1 MEHTAKH
8 TIYRKMAGEGDLKG
22 DMKMQ
27 NSNHFVEVRPKGSQR
42 QYTLEERQSL
52 ADDMNC
58 ATVEQADA
66 INDART
72 AFAAECGLPHS
83 RPNEVYRVLGHKAAF
98 INSYKETIT
107 EMKIVDALLADRS
120 TLFSS
125 GYEDDRVN
133 RSHLDKLLEQYGGS
147 TQEAYAVCVERAWDK
162 YCSARSREQIDKLE
176 QTVRPMYEST
186 LKALAEYARA
196 TRNGMQYYARE
207 LHNAN
212 ENAPDGQEAQALTT
226 RIKQWVPDAALTEKQ
241 AVDFYVRYFSAFMS
255 AYREH
260 RRLKEDHKKFEG
272 QYMKRDAEALKQYL
286 ERQKC
291 LNEYRE
297 SCKEWNERNE
307 NTFEMI
313 GEWNDC
319 SNICDAEYLK
329 KSVTAYL
336 KATRGKNVPDMENI
350 KEALQLARHVAKH
363 TAFVFLLICI
373 QKRDCIAARKDGKRD
388 LNLDEVSF
396 PANVYQKEPSEEKQR
411 KARLRLLLD
420 VCELLHD
427 NEETVRENLL
437 YFLKLH
443 GYRILS
449 EEEAELWRTAL
460 EKYGLMDNPVSLAL
474 RYYENAQQCLQ
485 FDPSELY
492 CCEAAS
498 PVQID
503 GFWALMD
510 NAAFARYISGKSIHI
525 ELSKESKAEYLEEWS
540 SDCPDVTHIK
550 EICRKAIGN
559 NDKKNI
565 NVWLEQWNEQ
575 SRNGEHWMTR
585 EMNSDELYSVLMET
599 IIQQRLIKDAR
610 DILLKKIDV

>member
-1 MEHTAKH
+1 
-8 TIYRKMAGEGDLKG
+8 MAGEGDMKG
-22 DMKMQ
+22 DMRMQ
-27 NSNHFVEVRPKGSQR
+27 NDNHCVEIRPRGSQR
-42 QYTLEERQSL
+42 QYALEERQIL
-52 ADDMNC
+52 AEEMSC

-83 RPNEVYRVLGHKAAF
+83 RPNEVYRLLGHKAAF
-98 INSYKETIT
+98 INSYEETIT

-133 RSHLDKLLEQYGGS
+133 RSHLDKLLEQYGES

-162 YCSARSREQIDKLE
+162 YCSARSKEQIDKLE

-186 LKALAEYARA
+186 LSALAEYARA

-212 ENAPDGQEAQALTT
+212 ENAPDGQEAQALMA
-226 RIKQWVPDAALTEKQ
+226 RIKQWVPDAALTENR

-255 AYREH
+255 TYREH
-260 RRLKEDHKKFEG
+260 RRLEKDHKKFEG
-272 QYMKRDAEALKQYL
+272 RYMKCDAEALEQYL
-286 ERQKC
+286 ERRKR

-297 SCKEWNERNE
+297 FYKEWNGRNE
-307 NTFEMI
+307 NAFEII
-313 GEWNDC
+313 GEWSDC
-319 SNICDAEYLK
+319 SDVCDAERLRKSVAVYLK
-329 KSVTAYL
+329 V
-336 KATRGKNVPDMENI
+336 TRGKDVPDMDKV
-350 KEALQLARHVAKH
+350 KEALQLAQIDAKH
-363 TAFVFLLICI
+363 AAFVFLLICI
-373 QKRDCIAARKDGKRD
+373 CRRDCIVTRIDGKRD
-388 LNLDEVSF
+388 LDLDEVSF
-396 PANVYQKEPSEEKQR
+396 PKKIYPEEPSAEKQR
-411 KARLRLLLD
+411 KVRLRLLLD

-427 NEETVRENLL
+427 TGETVRENLL

-443 GYRILS
+443 GYVILS
-449 EEEAELWRTAL
+449 EEEAELWKTAL
-460 EKYGLMDNPVSLAL
+460 GKYGLMDDPVSLAW
-474 RYYENAQQCLQ
+474 RYYENVQQCLQ
-485 FDPSELY
+485 FDPRELY

-503 GFWALMD
+503 GFRALMD

-525 ELSKESKAEYLEEWS
+525 ELSEESKAEYLKEWS

-559 NDKKNI
+559 NERKNI
-565 NVWLEQWNEQ
+565 NAWLEKWNKQ
-575 SRNGEHWMTR
+575 SRNGEHWLTR
-585 EMNSDELYSVLMET
+585 EMNYDEVYCVLMET

-610 DILLKKIDV
+610 DILLKKIDELMP

>member
-1 MEHTAKH
+1 MQ
-8 TIYRKMAGEGDLKG
+8 REG
-22 DMKMQ
+22 
-27 NSNHFVEVRPKGSQR
+27 
-42 QYTLEERQSL
+42 
-52 ADDMNC
+52 
-58 ATVEQADA
+58 
-66 INDART
+66 
-72 AFAAECGLPHS
+72 
-83 RPNEVYRVLGHKAAF
+83 
-98 INSYKETIT
+98 
-107 EMKIVDALLADRS
+107 
-120 TLFSS
+120 
-125 GYEDDRVN
+125 
-133 RSHLDKLLEQYGGS
+133 
-147 TQEAYAVCVERAWDK
+147 
-162 YCSARSREQIDKLE
+162 REQIDKLE

-212 ENAPDGQEAQALTT
+212 ENAPDGQEAQAAQRGSSSGFGC
-226 RIKQWVPDAALTEKQ
+226 RIDGKTGRGFLCALLLGVYERLSRAPALEK
-241 AVDFYVRYFSAFMS
+241 RIT
-255 AYREH
+255 
-260 RRLKEDHKKFEG
+260 KFEG

-474 RYYENAQQCLQ
+474 RYYKATQQCLQ

-498 PVQID
+498 LLYRLTV
-503 GFWALMD
+503 
-510 NAAFARYISGKSIHI
+510 SG
-525 ELSKESKAEYLEEWS
+525 
-540 SDCPDVTHIK
+540 
-550 EICRKAIGN
+550 R
-559 NDKKNI
+559 
-565 NVWLEQWNEQ
+565 
-575 SRNGEHWMTR
+575 
-585 EMNSDELYSVLMET
+585 
-599 IIQQRLIKDAR
+599 
-610 DILLKKIDV
+610 

>member
-1 MEHTAKH
+1 M
-8 TIYRKMAGEGDLKG
+8 R
-22 DMKMQ
+22 MQ
-27 NSNHFVEVRPKGSQR
+27 KDNHFVEIRPRGSQR
-42 QYTLEERQSL
+42 QYTLEERKIL
-52 ADDMNC
+52 ADDMSC

-66 INDART
+66 INDARI

-83 RPNEVYRVLGHKAAF
+83 RPNEVYRLLGHKAAF

-133 RSHLDKLLEQYGGS
+133 RSHLDKLLEQYGES

-186 LKALAEYARA
+186 LKALAECART

-212 ENAPDGQEAQALTT
+212 ENAPDGQEAQALTS
-226 RIKQWVPDAALTEKQ
+226 RIKQWVPDAALTENR

-260 RRLKEDHKKFEG
+260 RRLEKDHKKFEG
-272 QYMKRDAEALKQYL
+272 QYMKRDAEALEQYL
-286 ERQKC
+286 ERRKC

-297 SCKEWNERNE
+297 FCREWNERNK
-307 NTFEMI
+307 NTFEII
-313 GEWNDC
+313 GERSDC
-319 SNICDAEYLK
+319 SDVCDVERLR
-329 KSVTAYL
+329 KSVAAYL
-336 KATRGKNVPDMENI
+336 KVTRGKDVPDMD
-350 KEALQLARHVAKH
+350 KVKAALQLAQIDVKH
-363 TAFVFLLICI
+363 AAFVFLLICI
-373 QKRDCIAARKDGKRD
+373 CSRDCIVTRIDGKRD
-388 LNLDEVSF
+388 LDLDEVSF
-396 PANVYQKEPSEEKQR
+396 PKKIYLEEPSAEKQR

-427 NEETVRENLL
+427 NGETVRENLL

-449 EEEAELWRTAL
+449 EEEAELWKTTL
-460 EKYGLMDNPVSLAL
+460 EKYRLMDDPVSLAW

-498 PVQID
+498 PVHID
-503 GFWALMD
+503 GFWAMMN
-510 NAAFARYISGKSIHI
+510 NADFARYISG
-525 ELSKESKAEYLEEWS
+525 ESRQIRISDETIAEYLKEWDS
-540 SDCPDVTHIK
+540 GCPDVTHMK
-550 EICRKAIGN
+550 EICLKAAEN
-559 NDKKNI
+559 NGRKNI
-565 NVWLEQWNEQ
+565 DAWMEKWNAQ
-575 SRNGEHWMTR
+575 SKNGEHWLTR

-610 DILLKKIDV
+610 DILLKKIDELMP

>member
-1 MEHTAKH
+1 MRIQK
-8 TIYRKMAGEGDLKG
+8 D
-22 DMKMQ
+22 
-27 NSNHFVEVRPKGSQR
+27 NHFVEIRPRGSQR
-42 QYTLEERQSL
+42 QYTLEERQIL
-52 ADDMNC
+52 ADDMSC
-58 ATVEQADA
+58 ASVEQADA
-66 INDART
+66 INDARI

-83 RPNEVYRVLGHKAAF
+83 RPNEIYRVLGHKAAF
-98 INSYKETIT
+98 INSYEENIT
-107 EMKIVDALLADRS
+107 DMKTVDALLADRS

-125 GYEDDRVN
+125 NYEDDRVN
-133 RSHLDKLLEQYGGS
+133 RSHLDKLLEQYGES

-186 LKALAEYARA
+186 LKALAECART

-212 ENAPDGQEAQALTT
+212 ENAPDGQEAQALTS
-226 RIKQWVPDAALTEKQ
+226 RIKQWVPDAALTENR

-255 AYREH
+255 AYREY

-286 ERQKC
+286 ERRKC
-291 LNEYRE
+291 LNKYRE
-297 SCKEWNERNE
+297 FCTEWNSHSKT
-307 NTFEMI
+307 TFEVI
-313 GEWNDC
+313 GEWSDC
-319 SNICDAEYLK
+319 SNVCDAEYLK

-350 KEALQLARHVAKH
+350 KEALQLARNAAKH
-363 TAFVFLLICI
+363 TAFVFMLICI
-373 QKRDCIAARKDGKRD
+373 QKRDCIAARIDGKRD
-388 LNLDEVSF
+388 FGLDEVSF
-396 PANVYQKEPSEEKQR
+396 PVNVYQKEPSEEKQR

-420 VCELLHD
+420 VCELLRD
-427 NEETVRENLL
+427 DGETVRENLL

-449 EEEAELWRTAL
+449 EEEAELWKTAL
-460 EKYGLMDNPVSLAL
+460 EKYGLIDNPVSLAW
-474 RYYENAQQCLQ
+474 RYYENIQQCLQ
-485 FDPSELY
+485 FDPSDLY

-503 GFWALMD
+503 GFRALMD

-525 ELSKESKAEYLEEWS
+525 ELSDESKAEYLEEWS
-540 SDCPDVTHIK
+540 SYCPDVTHIK

-559 NDKKNI
+559 NEKKNI
-565 NVWLEQWNEQ
+565 NAWLEKWNEQ
-575 SRNGEHWMTR
+575 SRNGEHWLTR
-585 EMNSDELYSVLMET
+585 DMDADEVYCVLMET
-599 IIQQRLIKDAR
+599 IIQQFLIKDAR
-610 DILLKKIDV
+610 DILLKKIDELMP

>member
-1 MEHTAKH
+1 
-8 TIYRKMAGEGDLKG
+8 
-22 DMKMQ
+22 MQ
-27 NSNHFVEVRPKGSQR
+27 NDNHCVEIRPRGSQR
-42 QYTLEERQSL
+42 QYTLEERKIL
-52 ADDMNC
+52 ADDMSC

-66 INDART
+66 INDARI

-83 RPNEVYRVLGHKAAF
+83 RPNEVYRLLGHKAAF

-133 RSHLDKLLEQYGGS
+133 RSHLDKLLEQYGES

-186 LKALAEYARA
+186 LKALAECART

-212 ENAPDGQEAQALTT
+212 ENAPDGQEAQALMAL
-226 RIKQWVPDAALTEKQ
+226 IKEWVPDAALAENR

-260 RRLKEDHKKFEG
+260 RCLEKDHKKFEG

-297 SCKEWNERNE
+297 FCKEWNKRNE

-319 SNICDAEYLK
+319 SNICDAEHLK

-336 KATRGKNVPDMENI
+336 KATRGKDVPNMDKV
-350 KEALQLARHVAKH
+350 KEA
-363 TAFVFLLICI
+363 F
-373 QKRDCIAARKDGKRD
+373 
-388 LNLDEVSF
+388 
-396 PANVYQKEPSEEKQR
+396 
-411 KARLRLLLD
+411 
-420 VCELLHD
+420 
-427 NEETVRENLL
+427 
-437 YFLKLH
+437 
-443 GYRILS
+443 
-449 EEEAELWRTAL
+449 
-460 EKYGLMDNPVSLAL
+460 GL
-474 RYYENAQQCLQ
+474 
-485 FDPSELY
+485 
-492 CCEAAS
+492 
-498 PVQID
+498 
-503 GFWALMD
+503 
-510 NAAFARYISGKSIHI
+510 
-525 ELSKESKAEYLEEWS
+525 
-540 SDCPDVTHIK
+540 
-550 EICRKAIGN
+550 
-559 NDKKNI
+559 
-565 NVWLEQWNEQ
+565 
-575 SRNGEHWMTR
+575 
-585 EMNSDELYSVLMET
+585 
-599 IIQQRLIKDAR
+599 
-610 DILLKKIDV
+610 

>member
-1 MEHTAKH
+1 M
-8 TIYRKMAGEGDLKG
+8 
-22 DMKMQ
+22 
-27 NSNHFVEVRPKGSQR
+27 
-42 QYTLEERQSL
+42 
-52 ADDMNC
+52 
-58 ATVEQADA
+58 
-66 INDART
+66 
-72 AFAAECGLPHS
+72 
-83 RPNEVYRVLGHKAAF
+83 AF
-98 INSYKETIT
+98 INSYAENIT
-107 EMKIVDALLADRS
+107 DMKIVDALLADRS

-125 GYEDDRVN
+125 NYEDDRVN
-133 RSHLDKLLEQYGGS
+133 RSHLHELLKQYGEG
-147 TQEAYAVCVERAWDK
+147 TQQAYAVCVERAWDK
-162 YCSARSREQIDKLE
+162 YCSAKKQEQIDKLE

-186 LKALAEYARA
+186 LKALAECART

-212 ENAPDGQEAQALTT
+212 ENAPDGQEAQALTS
-226 RIKQWVPDAALTEKQ
+226 RIKQWVPDAALTENR

-255 AYREH
+255 AYREN
-260 RRLKEDHKKFEG
+260 RRLEKDHKKFEG
-272 QYMKRDAEALKQYL
+272 QYMKCDAEALEQYL
-286 ERQKC
+286 ERRKC

-297 SCKEWNERNE
+297 FCREWNERNK
-307 NTFEMI
+307 NTFEII
-313 GEWNDC
+313 GERSDC
-319 SNICDAEYLK
+319 SDVCDVERLR
-329 KSVTAYL
+329 KSVAAYL
-336 KATRGKNVPDMENI
+336 KVTRGKNVPDMENI
-350 KEALQLARHVAKH
+350 KEALQLARHAAKH

-396 PANVYQKEPSEEKQR
+396 PANVYQKEPSEGKQR

-449 EEEAELWRTAL
+449 EEEAELWRTVL
-460 EKYGLMDNPVSLAL
+460 EKYGLMDNPVSLAW
-474 RYYENAQQCLQ
+474 RYYKNTQQCLQ
-485 FDPSELY
+485 FNPSELY

-510 NAAFARYISGKSIHI
+510 NAAFVRYISGKSIHI
-525 ELSKESKAEYLEEWS
+525 ELSEESKTEYLEEWS
-540 SDCPDVTHIK
+540 ADCPDVTHIK
-550 EICRKAIGN
+550 EICRKAIKN
-559 NDKKNI
+559 NEKKNI
-565 NVWLEQWNEQ
+565 NAWLEQWNEQ

-599 IIQQRLIKDAR
+599 IIQQRLIKDAH
-610 DILLKKIDV
+610 DILLKKIDELMP

>member
-1 MEHTAKH
+1 
-8 TIYRKMAGEGDLKG
+8 MAGEGDMKG
-22 DMKMQ
+22 DMRMQ
-27 NSNHFVEVRPKGSQR
+27 NDNHCVEIRPRGSQR
-42 QYTLEERQSL
+42 QYTLEERKIL
-52 ADDMNC
+52 ADDMSC

-66 INDART
+66 INDARI

-83 RPNEVYRVLGHKAAF
+83 RPNEVYRLLGHKAAF

-133 RSHLDKLLEQYGGS
+133 RSHLDKLLEQYGES

-186 LKALAEYARA
+186 LKALAECART

-212 ENAPDGQEAQALTT
+212 ENAPDGQEAQALTS
-226 RIKQWVPDAALTEKQ
+226 RIKQWVPDAALTENR

-260 RRLKEDHKKFEG
+260 RRLKQDHKKFEG
-272 QYMKRDAEALKQYL
+272 RYMKCNAEALEQYL
-286 ERQKC
+286 DRRKR

-297 SCKEWNERNE
+297 FCKEWNERNE

-319 SNICDAEYLK
+319 SNICDAEHLK

-336 KATRGKNVPDMENI
+336 KATRGKDVPNMDKV
-350 KEALQLARHVAKH
+350 KEALQLAQIDTKRA
-363 TAFVFLLICI
+363 AFVFLLICI
-373 QKRDCIAARKDGKRD
+373 QKRDCIVARVDGKRD
-388 LNLDEVSF
+388 FDLDEVSF
-396 PANVYQKEPSEEKQR
+396 PENIYQEKPSAEKQR
-411 KARLRLLLD
+411 KARLLLLLD
-420 VCELLHD
+420 VCEFFHD
-427 NEETVRENLL
+427 DGETVRDNLL

-449 EEEAELWRTAL
+449 EEEAELWKTTL
-460 EKYGLMDNPVSLAL
+460 EKYRLMDDPVSLAW

-510 NAAFARYISGKSIHI
+510 NAAFVRYISGKSIHI
-525 ELSKESKAEYLEEWS
+525 ELSEESKTEYLEEWS
-540 SDCPDVTHIK
+540 ADCPDVTHIK

-559 NDKKNI
+559 NEKKNI
-565 NVWLEQWNEQ
+565 NAWLEQWNEQ

-585 EMNSDELYSVLMET
+585 EMDSDELYSVLMET
-599 IIQQRLIKDAR
+599 IIQQRLIKSAR
-610 DILLKKIDV
+610 HILLEKIDELMDR

>member
-27 NSNHFVEVRPKGSQR
+27 NSNHFVEIRPKGSQR

-373 QKRDCIAARKDGKRD
+373 QKRHCIAARKDGKRD

-565 NVWLEQWNEQ
+565 NVWLE
-575 SRNGEHWMTR
+575 
-585 EMNSDELYSVLMET
+585 
-599 IIQQRLIKDAR
+599 
-610 DILLKKIDV
+610 

>member
-1 MEHTAKH
+1 M
-8 TIYRKMAGEGDLKG
+8 R
-22 DMKMQ
+22 MQ
-27 NSNHFVEVRPKGSQR
+27 KDNHCVEIRPRGSQG
-42 QYTLEERQSL
+42 QYTLEQMQIL
-52 ADDMNC
+52 ADDMSC

-66 INDART
+66 INDARI

-83 RPNEVYRVLGHKAAF
+83 RPNEVYRLLGHKAAF

-133 RSHLDKLLEQYGGS
+133 RSHLHELLKQYGEG
-147 TQEAYAVCVERAWDK
+147 TQQAYAVCVERAWDK
-162 YCSARSREQIDKLE
+162 YCSAKKQEQIDKLE

-186 LKALAEYARA
+186 LSALAEYARA

-207 LHNAN
+207 LRDAN
-212 ENAPDGQEAQALTT
+212 ENAPDGQEAQALVA
-226 RIKQWVPDAALTEKQ
+226 RIKKWVPDAALTENR

-255 AYREH
+255 AYREY

-297 SCKEWNERNE
+297 FCKEWNERNE

-319 SNICDAEYLK
+319 SNICDAEHLK
-329 KSVTAYL
+329 RSVTAYL

-350 KEALQLARHVAKH
+350 KEALQLARHAAKH

-460 EKYGLMDNPVSLAL
+460 EKYGLMDNPVSLAW
-474 RYYENAQQCLQ
+474 RYYENTQQCLQ
-485 FDPSELY
+485 FDPSDLY

-503 GFWALMD
+503 GFRALMK

-525 ELSKESKAEYLEEWS
+525 KLSKELKAEYLEEWS
-540 SDCPDVTHIK
+540 SDCPNVTHIK
-550 EICRKAIGN
+550 AICRKTIEN
-559 NDKKNI
+559 NEKKNI
-565 NVWLEQWNEQ
+565 DAWIEKWNEQ

-610 DILLKKIDV
+610 DILLKKIDELMP

>member
-1 MEHTAKH
+1 
-8 TIYRKMAGEGDLKG
+8 
-22 DMKMQ
+22 MQ
-27 NSNHFVEVRPKGSQR
+27 NSNHYVEIRPRGSQR
-42 QYTLEERQSL
+42 QYTLKERQIL
-52 ADDMNC
+52 ADDMSC
-58 ATVEQADA
+58 ASVEQADA
-66 INDART
+66 INDARI

-83 RPNEVYRVLGHKAAF
+83 RPNEVYRALGHKVAF
-98 INSYKETIT
+98 INSYAENIT
-107 EMKIVDALLADRS
+107 DMKIVDALLADRS

-133 RSHLDKLLEQYGGS
+133 RSHLHELLRQYGES
-147 TQEAYAVCVERAWDK
+147 AQQAYAVCVERAWDK
-162 YCSARSREQIDKLE
+162 YCSAKKREQIDKLE

-186 LKALAEYARA
+186 LSALAEYARA

-207 LHNAN
+207 LRDAN
-212 ENAPDGQEAQALTT
+212 ENAPDGREAQALVA
-226 RIKQWVPDAALTEKQ
+226 RIKKWVPDAALTENR

-255 AYREH
+255 AYREY

-272 QYMKRDAEALKQYL
+272 QYMKRDAEALEQYL
-286 ERQKC
+286 ERRKY

-297 SCKEWNERNE
+297 FCTEWNSHSKT
-307 NTFEMI
+307 TFEVI
-313 GEWNDC
+313 GEWRDC
-319 SNICDAEYLK
+319 SDICADEHLK

-350 KEALQLARHVAKH
+350 KEALQLARNAAKH
-363 TAFVFLLICI
+363 TAFVFMLICI

-388 LNLDEVSF
+388 FGLDEVPF
-396 PANVYQKEPSEEKQR
+396 PENVYQKEPSEEKQR

-420 VCELLHD
+420 VCEFLCD
-427 NEETVRENLL
+427 DGETVRENLL

-449 EEEAELWRTAL
+449 EEEAELWKTAL
-460 EKYGLMDNPVSLAL
+460 EKYRLMDNPVSLAW
-474 RYYENAQQCLQ
+474 RYYENIQQCLR
-485 FDPSELY
+485 FDPSDLY

-503 GFWALMD
+503 GFQALMG

-525 ELSKESKAEYLEEWS
+525 ELSDESKAEYLEEWS

-559 NDKKNI
+559 NEKKNI
-565 NVWLEQWNEQ
+565 DAWIGKWNEQ
-575 SRNGEHWMTR
+575 SRNGEHWLTR
-585 EMNSDELYSVLMET
+585 DMDADEVYCVLMET
-599 IIQQRLIKDAR
+599 IIQQLLIKDAR
-610 DILLKKIDV
+610 DTLLKKIDELMP

>member
-1 MEHTAKH
+1 MRIQK
-8 TIYRKMAGEGDLKG
+8 D
-22 DMKMQ
+22 
-27 NSNHFVEVRPKGSQR
+27 NHFVEIRPRGSQR
-42 QYTLEERQSL
+42 QYTLEERQIL
-52 ADDMNC
+52 ADDMSC
-58 ATVEQADA
+58 ASVEQADA
-66 INDART
+66 INDARI

-83 RPNEVYRVLGHKAAF
+83 RPNEIYRVLGHKAAF
-98 INSYKETIT
+98 INSYEENIT
-107 EMKIVDALLADRS
+107 DMKTVDALLADRS

-125 GYEDDRVN
+125 NYEDDRVN
-133 RSHLDKLLEQYGGS
+133 RSHLDKLLEQYGES

-186 LKALAEYARA
+186 LKALAECART

-212 ENAPDGQEAQALTT
+212 ENAPDGQEAQALTS
-226 RIKQWVPDAALTEKQ
+226 RIKQWVPDAALTENR

-255 AYREH
+255 AYREY
-260 RRLKEDHKKFEG
+260 RRLKADHKKFEG

-286 ERQKC
+286 ERRKC

-297 SCKEWNERNE
+297 FCTEWNSHSKT
-307 NTFEMI
+307 TFEII
-313 GEWNDC
+313 GEWSDY
-319 SNICDAEYLK
+319 SNVCDVEHLK

-350 KEALQLARHVAKH
+350 KEALQLARNAAKH
-363 TAFVFLLICI
+363 TAFVFMLICI
-373 QKRDCIAARKDGKRD
+373 QKRDCIAARIDGKRD
-388 LNLDEVSF
+388 FGLDEVSF
-396 PANVYQKEPSEEKQR
+396 PVNVYQKEPSEEKQR

-420 VCELLHD
+420 VCELLRD
-427 NEETVRENLL
+427 DGETVRENLL

-449 EEEAELWRTAL
+449 EEEAELWKTAL
-460 EKYGLMDNPVSLAL
+460 EKYGLIDNPVSLAW
-474 RYYENAQQCLQ
+474 RYYENIQQCLQ
-485 FDPSELY
+485 FDPSDLY

-503 GFWALMD
+503 GFRALMD

-525 ELSKESKAEYLEEWS
+525 ELSDESKAEYLEEWS
-540 SDCPDVTHIK
+540 SYCPDVTHIK

-559 NDKKNI
+559 NEKKNI
-565 NVWLEQWNEQ
+565 NAWLEKWNEQ
-575 SRNGEHWMTR
+575 SRNGEHWLTR
-585 EMNSDELYSVLMET
+585 DMDADEVYCVLMET
-599 IIQQRLIKDAR
+599 IIQQFLIKDAR
-610 DILLKKIDV
+610 DILLKKIDELMP

>member
-1 MEHTAKH
+1 M
-8 TIYRKMAGEGDLKG
+8 R
-22 DMKMQ
+22 MQ
-27 NSNHFVEVRPKGSQR
+27 KDNHFVEIRPRGSQR
-42 QYTLEERQSL
+42 QYTLEERQIL
-52 ADDMNC
+52 ADDMSC
-58 ATVEQADA
+58 ASVEQADA

-72 AFAAECGLPHS
+72 AFAAACGLPHS
-83 RPNEVYRVLGHKAAF
+83 RPNEVYRVLGHKVAF
-98 INSYKETIT
+98 INSYAENIT
-107 EMKIVDALLADRS
+107 DMKIVDALLADRS

-125 GYEDDRVN
+125 NYEDDRVN
-133 RSHLDKLLEQYGGS
+133 RSHLHELLKQYGEG
-147 TQEAYAVCVERAWDK
+147 TQQAYAVCVERAWDK
-162 YCSARSREQIDKLE
+162 YCSAKKQEQIDKLE
-176 QTVRPMYEST
+176 QMVRPMYEST

-212 ENAPDGQEAQALTT
+212 ENAPDGQEAQALTS
-226 RIKQWVPDAALTEKQ
+226 RIKQWVPDAALTENR

-260 RRLKEDHKKFEG
+260 RRLKQDHKKFEG
-272 QYMKRDAEALKQYL
+272 RYMKCNAEALEQYL
-286 ERQKC
+286 DRRKR

-297 SCKEWNERNE
+297 FCKEWNERNE

-319 SNICDAEYLK
+319 SNICDAEHLK

-350 KEALQLARHVAKH
+350 KEALQLARHAAKH

-427 NEETVRENLL
+427 NEE
-437 YFLKLH
+437 
-443 GYRILS
+443 
-449 EEEAELWRTAL
+449 AELWRTAL
-460 EKYGLMDNPVSLAL
+460 EKYGLMDNPVSLAW
-474 RYYENAQQCLQ
+474 RYYENTQQCLQ
-485 FDPSELY
+485 FNPSELY

-498 PVQID
+498 PVHID
-503 GFWALMD
+503 GFWAMMN
-510 NAAFARYISGKSIHI
+510 NADFARYISG
-525 ELSKESKAEYLEEWS
+525 ESRQIRISDETIAEYLKEWDS
-540 SDCPDVTHIK
+540 GCPDVTHMK
-550 EICRKAIGN
+550 EICLKAAEN
-559 NDKKNI
+559 NGRKNI
-565 NVWLEQWNEQ
+565 DAWMEKWNAQ
-575 SRNGEHWMTR
+575 SKNGEHWLTR

-610 DILLKKIDV
+610 DILLKKIDELMP

>member
-1 MEHTAKH
+1 M
-8 TIYRKMAGEGDLKG
+8 R
-22 DMKMQ
+22 MQ
-27 NSNHFVEVRPKGSQR
+27 KDNHCVEIRPRGSQG
-42 QYTLEERQSL
+42 QYTLEQMQIL
-52 ADDMNC
+52 ADDMSC

-66 INDART
+66 INDARI

-83 RPNEVYRVLGHKAAF
+83 RPNEVYRLLGHKAAF

-125 GYEDDRVN
+125 GYEADRVN
-133 RSHLDKLLEQYGGS
+133 RSHLHELLKQYGEG
-147 TQEAYAVCVERAWDK
+147 TQQAYAVCVERAWDK
-162 YCSARSREQIDKLE
+162 YCSAKKQEQIDKLE

-186 LKALAEYARA
+186 LSALAEYARA

-207 LHNAN
+207 LRDAN
-212 ENAPDGQEAQALTT
+212 ENAPDGQEAQALVA
-226 RIKQWVPDAALTEKQ
+226 RIKKWVPDAALTENR

-255 AYREH
+255 AYREY

-286 ERQKC
+286 ERRKC
-291 LNEYRE
+291 LNKYRE
-297 SCKEWNERNE
+297 FCTKWNSHSKT
-307 NTFEMI
+307 TFEVI
-313 GEWNDC
+313 GEWSDC
-319 SNICDAEYLK
+319 SNVCDAEYLK

-350 KEALQLARHVAKH
+350 KEALQLARNAAKH
-363 TAFVFLLICI
+363 TAFVFMLICI

-396 PANVYQKEPSEEKQR
+396 PANVYQKEPSVEKQR

-427 NEETVRENLL
+427 NEETVQENLL

-443 GYRILS
+443 GYRIQS
-449 EEEAELWRTAL
+449 EEEAELWKTAL
-460 EKYGLMDNPVSLAL
+460 EKYGLIDNPVSLAW
-474 RYYENAQQCLQ
+474 RYYENIQQCLQ
-485 FDPSELY
+485 FDPSDLY

-503 GFWALMD
+503 GFWALMK

-525 ELSKESKAEYLEEWS
+525 KLSKELKAEYLEEWS
-540 SDCPDVTHIK
+540 SDCPNVTHIK
-550 EICRKAIGN
+550 AICRKTIEN
-559 NDKKNI
+559 NEKKNI
-565 NVWLEQWNEQ
+565 EAWIEEWNEQ

-610 DILLKKIDV
+610 DTLLKKIDELMP

>member
-1 MEHTAKH
+1 MRIQK
-8 TIYRKMAGEGDLKG
+8 D
-22 DMKMQ
+22 
-27 NSNHFVEVRPKGSQR
+27 NHFVEIRPRGSQR
-42 QYTLEERQSL
+42 QYTLEERQIL
-52 ADDMNC
+52 ADDMSC
-58 ATVEQADA
+58 ASVEQADA
-66 INDART
+66 INDARI

-83 RPNEVYRVLGHKAAF
+83 RPNEIYRVLGHKAAF
-98 INSYKETIT
+98 INSYEENIT
-107 EMKIVDALLADRS
+107 DMKTVDALLADRS

-125 GYEDDRVN
+125 NYEDDRVN
-133 RSHLDKLLEQYGGS
+133 RSHLDKLLEQYGES

-186 LKALAEYARA
+186 LKALAECART

-212 ENAPDGQEAQALTT
+212 ENAPDGQEAQALTS
-226 RIKQWVPDAALTEKQ
+226 RIKQWVPDAALTENR

-255 AYREH
+255 AYREY

-286 ERQKC
+286 ERRKC

-297 SCKEWNERNE
+297 FCTEWNSHSKT
-307 NTFEMI
+307 TFEII
-313 GEWNDC
+313 GEWSDY
-319 SNICDAEYLK
+319 SNVCDVEHLK

-350 KEALQLARHVAKH
+350 KEALQLARNAAKH
-363 TAFVFLLICI
+363 TAFVFMLICI
-373 QKRDCIAARKDGKRD
+373 QKRDCIAARIDGKRD
-388 LNLDEVSF
+388 FGLDEVSF
-396 PANVYQKEPSEEKQR
+396 PVNVYQKEPSEEKQR

-420 VCELLHD
+420 VCELLRD
-427 NEETVRENLL
+427 DGETVRENLL

-449 EEEAELWRTAL
+449 EEEAELWKTAL
-460 EKYGLMDNPVSLAL
+460 EKYGLIDNPVSLAW
-474 RYYENAQQCLQ
+474 RYYENIQQCLQ
-485 FDPSELY
+485 FDPSDLY

-503 GFWALMD
+503 GFRALMD

-525 ELSKESKAEYLEEWS
+525 ELSDESKAEYLEEWS
-540 SDCPDVTHIK
+540 SYCPDVTHIK

-559 NDKKNI
+559 NEKKNI
-565 NVWLEQWNEQ
+565 NAWLEKWNEQ
-575 SRNGEHWMTR
+575 SRNGEHWLTR
-585 EMNSDELYSVLMET
+585 DMDADEVYCVLMET
-599 IIQQRLIKDAR
+599 IIQQFLIKDAR
-610 DILLKKIDV
+610 DILLKKIDELMP

>member
-1 MEHTAKH
+1 MRIQK
-8 TIYRKMAGEGDLKG
+8 D
-22 DMKMQ
+22 
-27 NSNHFVEVRPKGSQR
+27 NHFVEIRPRGSQR
-42 QYTLEERQSL
+42 QYTLEERQIL
-52 ADDMNC
+52 ADDMSC
-58 ATVEQADA
+58 ASVEQADA
-66 INDART
+66 INDARI

-83 RPNEVYRVLGHKAAF
+83 RPNEIYRVLGHKAAF
-98 INSYKETIT
+98 INSYEENIT
-107 EMKIVDALLADRS
+107 DMKTVDALLADRS

-125 GYEDDRVN
+125 NYEDDRAN
-133 RSHLDKLLEQYGGS
+133 RSHLDKLLEQYGES

-186 LKALAEYARA
+186 LKALAECART

-212 ENAPDGQEAQALTT
+212 ENAPDGQEAQALTS
-226 RIKQWVPDAALTEKQ
+226 RIKQWVPDAALTENR

-255 AYREH
+255 AYREY

-286 ERQKC
+286 ERRKC

-297 SCKEWNERNE
+297 FCTEWNSHSKT
-307 NTFEMI
+307 TFEII
-313 GEWNDC
+313 GEWSDY
-319 SNICDAEYLK
+319 SNVCDVEHLK

-350 KEALQLARHVAKH
+350 KEALQLARNAAKH
-363 TAFVFLLICI
+363 TAFVFMLICI
-373 QKRDCIAARKDGKRD
+373 QKRDCIAARIDGKRD
-388 LNLDEVSF
+388 FGLDEVSF
-396 PANVYQKEPSEEKQR
+396 PVNVYQKEPSEEKQR

-420 VCELLHD
+420 VCELLRD
-427 NEETVRENLL
+427 DGETVRENLL

-449 EEEAELWRTAL
+449 EEEAELWKTAL
-460 EKYGLMDNPVSLAL
+460 EKYGLIDNPVSLAW
-474 RYYENAQQCLQ
+474 RYYENIQQCLQ
-485 FDPSELY
+485 FDPSDLY

-503 GFWALMD
+503 GFRALMD

-525 ELSKESKAEYLEEWS
+525 ELSDESKAEYLEEWS
-540 SDCPDVTHIK
+540 SYCPDVTHIK

-559 NDKKNI
+559 NEKKNI
-565 NVWLEQWNEQ
+565 NAWLEKWNEQ
-575 SRNGEHWMTR
+575 SRNGEHWLTR
-585 EMNSDELYSVLMET
+585 DMDADEVYCVLMET
-599 IIQQRLIKDAR
+599 IIQQFLIKDAR
-610 DILLKKIDV
+610 DILLKKIDELMP

>member
-1 MEHTAKH
+1 M
-8 TIYRKMAGEGDLKG
+8 R
-22 DMKMQ
+22 MQ
-27 NSNHFVEVRPKGSQR
+27 KDNHFVEIRPRGSQR
-42 QYTLEERQSL
+42 QYTLEKRKIL
-52 ADDMNC
+52 ADDMSC

-66 INDART
+66 INDARI

-83 RPNEVYRVLGHKAAF
+83 RPNEVYRLLGHKAAF

-133 RSHLDKLLEQYGGS
+133 RSHLDKLLEQYGES

-186 LKALAEYARA
+186 LKALAECART

-212 ENAPDGQEAQALTT
+212 ENAPDGQEAQALTS
-226 RIKQWVPDAALTEKQ
+226 RIKQWVPDAALTENR

-260 RRLKEDHKKFEG
+260 RRLEKDHKKFEG
-272 QYMKRDAEALKQYL
+272 QYMKRDAEALEQYL

-297 SCKEWNERNE
+297 FCKEWNERNE

-319 SNICDAEYLK
+319 SNICDAEHLK

-350 KEALQLARHVAKH
+350 KEALQLARHAAKH

-396 PANVYQKEPSEEKQR
+396 PANVYQKEPSEGKQR

-460 EKYGLMDNPVSLAL
+460 EKYGLMDNPVSLAW
-474 RYYENAQQCLQ
+474 RYYKNTQQCLQ
-485 FDPSELY
+485 FNPSELY

-510 NAAFARYISGKSIHI
+510 NAAFVRYISGKSIHI
-525 ELSKESKAEYLEEWS
+525 ELSEESKTEYLEEWS
-540 SDCPDVTHIK
+540 ADCPDVTHIK
-550 EICRKAIGN
+550 EICRKAIEN
-559 NDKKNI
+559 NEKKNI
-565 NVWLEQWNEQ
+565 NAWLEQWNEQ

-599 IIQQRLIKDAR
+599 IIQQRLIKDAH
-610 DILLKKIDV
+610 DILLKKIDELMP

>member
-1 MEHTAKH
+1 MRIQK
-8 TIYRKMAGEGDLKG
+8 D
-22 DMKMQ
+22 
-27 NSNHFVEVRPKGSQR
+27 NHFVEIRPRGSQR
-42 QYTLEERQSL
+42 QYTLEERQIL
-52 ADDMNC
+52 ADDMSC
-58 ATVEQADA
+58 ASVEQADA
-66 INDART
+66 INDARI

-83 RPNEVYRVLGHKAAF
+83 RPNEIYRVLGHKAAF
-98 INSYKETIT
+98 INSYEENIT
-107 EMKIVDALLADRS
+107 DMKTVDALLADRS

-125 GYEDDRVN
+125 NYEDDRVN
-133 RSHLDKLLEQYGGS
+133 RSHLDKLLEQYGES

-186 LKALAEYARA
+186 LKALAECART

-212 ENAPDGQEAQALTT
+212 ENAPDGQEAQALTS
-226 RIKQWVPDAALTEKQ
+226 RIKQWVPDAALTENR

-255 AYREH
+255 AYREY

-286 ERQKC
+286 ERRKC
-291 LNEYRE
+291 LNKYRE
-297 SCKEWNERNE
+297 FCTEWNSHSKT
-307 NTFEMI
+307 TFEII
-313 GEWNDC
+313 GEWSDY
-319 SNICDAEYLK
+319 SNVCDVEHLK

-350 KEALQLARHVAKH
+350 KEALQLARNAAKH
-363 TAFVFLLICI
+363 TAFVFMLICI
-373 QKRDCIAARKDGKRD
+373 QKRDCIAARIDGKRD
-388 LNLDEVSF
+388 FGLDEVSF
-396 PANVYQKEPSEEKQR
+396 PVNVYQKEPSEEKQR

-420 VCELLHD
+420 VCELLRD
-427 NEETVRENLL
+427 DGETVRENLL

-449 EEEAELWRTAL
+449 EEEAELWKTAL
-460 EKYGLMDNPVSLAL
+460 EKYGLIDNPVSLAW
-474 RYYENAQQCLQ
+474 RYYENIQQCLQ
-485 FDPSELY
+485 FDPSDLY

-503 GFWALMD
+503 GFRALMD

-525 ELSKESKAEYLEEWS
+525 ELSDESKAEYLEEWS
-540 SDCPDVTHIK
+540 SYCPDVTHIK

-559 NDKKNI
+559 NEKKNI
-565 NVWLEQWNEQ
+565 NAWLEKWNEQ
-575 SRNGEHWMTR
+575 SRNGEHWLTR
-585 EMNSDELYSVLMET
+585 DMDADEVYCVLMET
-599 IIQQRLIKDAR
+599 IIQQFLIKDAR
-610 DILLKKIDV
+610 DILLKKIDELMP

>member
-1 MEHTAKH
+1 M
-8 TIYRKMAGEGDLKG
+8 
-22 DMKMQ
+22 
-27 NSNHFVEVRPKGSQR
+27 S
-42 QYTLEERQSL
+42 
-52 ADDMNC
+52 C
-58 ATVEQADA
+58 ASVEQADA

-72 AFAAECGLPHS
+72 AFAAACGLPHS

-98 INSYKETIT
+98 INSYEENIT
-107 EMKIVDALLADRS
+107 DMKTVDALLADRS

-125 GYEDDRVN
+125 NYEDDQVN
-133 RSHLDKLLEQYGGS
+133 RSHLHELLRQYGEG
-147 TQEAYAVCVERAWDK
+147 TQQAYAVCVERAWDK
-162 YCSARSREQIDKLE
+162 YCSAKKQEQIDKLE
-176 QTVRPMYEST
+176 QMVRPMYEGT
-186 LKALAEYARA
+186 LSALAEYARA

-207 LHNAN
+207 LRDAN
-212 ENAPDGQEAQALTT
+212 ENAPDGQEAQALTAQ
-226 RIKQWVPDAALTEKQ
+226 IKQWIPDAVLTENR

-255 AYREH
+255 AYREY

-286 ERQKC
+286 ERRKC
-291 LNEYRE
+291 LNEYRKF
-297 SCKEWNERNE
+297 CKEWNERNE

-319 SNICDAEYLK
+319 SNICDAEHLK
-329 KSVTAYL
+329 RSVTAYL

-350 KEALQLARHVAKH
+350 KEALQLARHAAKH

-460 EKYGLMDNPVSLAL
+460 EKYGLMDNPVSLAW
-474 RYYENAQQCLQ
+474 RYYENTQQCLQ
-485 FDPSELY
+485 FDPSDLY

-503 GFWALMD
+503 GFRALMK

-525 ELSKESKAEYLEEWS
+525 KLSKELKAEYLEEWS
-540 SDCPDVTHIK
+540 SDCPNVTHIK
-550 EICRKAIGN
+550 AICRKTIEDN
-559 NDKKNI
+559 EKKNI
-565 NVWLEQWNEQ
+565 DAWIEKWNEQ

-610 DILLKKIDV
+610 DILLKKIDELMP

>member
-1 MEHTAKH
+1 M
-8 TIYRKMAGEGDLKG
+8 R
-22 DMKMQ
+22 MQ
-27 NSNHFVEVRPKGSQR
+27 KDNHFVEIRPRGSQR
-42 QYTLEERQSL
+42 QYTLEKRKIL
-52 ADDMNC
+52 ADDMSC
-58 ATVEQADA
+58 ASVEQADA

-72 AFAAECGLPHS
+72 AFAAACGLPHS

-98 INSYKETIT
+98 INSYEENIT
-107 EMKIVDALLADRS
+107 DMKTVDALLADRS

-125 GYEDDRVN
+125 NYEDDRVN
-133 RSHLDKLLEQYGGS
+133 RSHLHELLRQYGEG
-147 TQEAYAVCVERAWDK
+147 TQQAYAVCVERAWDK
-162 YCSARSREQIDKLE
+162 YCSAKKQEQIDKLE
-176 QTVRPMYEST
+176 QMVRPMYEGT
-186 LKALAEYARA
+186 LSALAEYARA

-212 ENAPDGQEAQALTT
+212 ENALDGQEAQALTAQ
-226 RIKQWVPDAALTEKQ
+226 IKQWVPDAVLTENR

-260 RRLKEDHKKFEG
+260 RRLEKDHKKFEG

-297 SCKEWNERNE
+297 FCKEWNERNE

-319 SNICDAEYLK
+319 SNICDAEHLK
-329 KSVTAYL
+329 RSVTAYL

-350 KEALQLARHVAKH
+350 KEALQLARHAAKH

-449 EEEAELWRTAL
+449 EEEAELWKTAL
-460 EKYGLMDNPVSLAL
+460 EKYGLIDNPVSLAW
-474 RYYENAQQCLQ
+474 RYYENIQQCLQ
-485 FDPSELY
+485 FDPSDLY

-498 PVQID
+498 PVHID
-503 GFWALMD
+503 GFWAMMN
-510 NAAFARYISGKSIHI
+510 NADFARYISG
-525 ELSKESKAEYLEEWS
+525 ESRQIRISDETIAEYLKEWDS
-540 SDCPDVTHIK
+540 GCPDVTHMK
-550 EICRKAIGN
+550 EICLKAAEN
-559 NDKKNI
+559 NGRKNI
-565 NVWLEQWNEQ
+565 DAWMEKWNAQ
-575 SRNGEHWMTR
+575 SKNGEHWLTR

-610 DILLKKIDV
+610 DILLKKIDELMP

>member
-1 MEHTAKH
+1 M
-8 TIYRKMAGEGDLKG
+8 R
-22 DMKMQ
+22 MQ
-27 NSNHFVEVRPKGSQR
+27 KDNHCVEIRPRGSQG
-42 QYTLEERQSL
+42 QYTLEQMQIL
-52 ADDMNC
+52 ADDMSC

-66 INDART
+66 INDARI

-83 RPNEVYRVLGHKAAF
+83 RPNEVYRLLGHKAAF

-120 TLFSS
+120 SLFSS

-162 YCSARSREQIDKLE
+162 YCSAKKQEQIDKLE
-176 QTVRPMYEST
+176 QMVRPMYEST

-207 LHNAN
+207 LRDAN
-212 ENAPDGQEAQALTT
+212 ENAPDGQEAQALVA
-226 RIKQWVPDAALTEKQ
+226 RIKKWVPDAALTENR

-255 AYREH
+255 AYREY

-286 ERQKC
+286 ERRKC
-291 LNEYRE
+291 LNKYRE
-297 SCKEWNERNE
+297 FCTEWNSHSKT
-307 NTFEMI
+307 TFEVI
-313 GEWNDC
+313 GEWSDC
-319 SNICDAEYLK
+319 SNVCDAEYLK

-350 KEALQLARHVAKH
+350 KEALQLARNAAKH
-363 TAFVFLLICI
+363 TAFVFMLICI

-388 LNLDEVSF
+388 FDLDEVSF
-396 PANVYQKEPSEEKQR
+396 PENIYQEKPSAEKQR
-411 KARLRLLLD
+411 KARLLLLLD
-420 VCELLHD
+420 VCEFFHD
-427 NEETVRENLL
+427 DGETVRDNLL

-449 EEEAELWRTAL
+449 EEEAELWKTTL
-460 EKYGLMDNPVSLAL
+460 EKYRLMDDPVSLAW

-485 FDPSELY
+485 FDPSDLY

-503 GFWALMD
+503 GFRALMK

-525 ELSKESKAEYLEEWS
+525 KLSKELKAEYLEEWS
-540 SDCPDVTHIK
+540 SDCPNVTHIK
-550 EICRKAIGN
+550 AICRKTIEN
-559 NDKKNI
+559 NEKKNI
-565 NVWLEQWNEQ
+565 DAWIEKWNEQ

-610 DILLKKIDV
+610 DILLKKIDELMP

>member
-1 MEHTAKH
+1 M
-8 TIYRKMAGEGDLKG
+8 
-22 DMKMQ
+22 
-27 NSNHFVEVRPKGSQR
+27 
-42 QYTLEERQSL
+42 
-52 ADDMNC
+52 
-58 ATVEQADA
+58 
-66 INDART
+66 
-72 AFAAECGLPHS
+72 
-83 RPNEVYRVLGHKAAF
+83 
-98 INSYKETIT
+98 
-107 EMKIVDALLADRS
+107 DALLADRS

-241 AVDFYVRYFSAFMS
+241 AVDFYVCYFSAFMS

>member
-1 MEHTAKH
+1 M
-8 TIYRKMAGEGDLKG
+8 R
-22 DMKMQ
+22 MQ
-27 NSNHFVEVRPKGSQR
+27 KDNHCVEIRPRGSQG
-42 QYTLEERQSL
+42 QYTLEQMQIL
-52 ADDMNC
+52 ADDMSC

-66 INDART
+66 INDARI

-83 RPNEVYRVLGHKAAF
+83 RSNEIYRVLGHKAAF
-98 INSYKETIT
+98 INSYEENIT
-107 EMKIVDALLADRS
+107 DMKTVDALLADRS

-125 GYEDDRVN
+125 NYEDDRVN
-133 RSHLDKLLEQYGGS
+133 RSHLDKLLEQYGES

-186 LKALAEYARA
+186 LKALAECART

-207 LHNAN
+207 LRDAN
-212 ENAPDGQEAQALTT
+212 ENAPDGQEAQALVA
-226 RIKQWVPDAALTEKQ
+226 RIKKWVPDAALTENR

-255 AYREH
+255 AYREY

-286 ERQKC
+286 ERRKC

-297 SCKEWNERNE
+297 FCTEWNSHSKT
-307 NTFEMI
+307 TFEII
-313 GEWNDC
+313 GEWSDY
-319 SNICDAEYLK
+319 SNVCAVEHLK

-350 KEALQLARHVAKH
+350 KEALQLARNAAKH
-363 TAFVFLLICI
+363 TAFVFMLICI
-373 QKRDCIAARKDGKRD
+373 QKRDCIAARIDGKRD
-388 LNLDEVSF
+388 FGLDEVSF
-396 PANVYQKEPSEEKQR
+396 PVNVYQKEPSEEKQR

-420 VCELLHD
+420 VCELLRD
-427 NEETVRENLL
+427 DGETVRENLL

-449 EEEAELWRTAL
+449 EEEAELWKTAL
-460 EKYGLMDNPVSLAL
+460 EKYGLIDNPVSLAW
-474 RYYENAQQCLQ
+474 RYYENIQQCLQ
-485 FDPSELY
+485 FDPSDLY

-503 GFWALMD
+503 GFRALMD

-525 ELSKESKAEYLEEWS
+525 ELSDESKAEYLEEWS
-540 SDCPDVTHIK
+540 SYCPDVTHIK

-559 NDKKNI
+559 NEKKNI
-565 NVWLEQWNEQ
+565 NAWLEKWNEQ
-575 SRNGEHWMTR
+575 SRNGEHWLTR
-585 EMNSDELYSVLMET
+585 DMDADEVYCVLMET
-599 IIQQRLIKDAR
+599 IIQQLLIKDAR
-610 DILLKKIDV
+610 DILLKKIDELMP